1 MEYDKFL
8 DQYDELLNRS
18 NLSAEERRT
27 LQAAW
32 DAIEEEVG
40 AEAVTGCS
48 PHDRWMLDHSVLQY
62 CRSIRRPKVALK
74 DAKTAAASAKS
85 FRAKAEKIRAD
96 LLELAHGFDGISDAG
111 LNLAACGAF
120 DAAAPALKA
129 AREMELAA
137 EQMVAAARAA
147 FPRPSRN
154 EARRK
159 FVRVMLLADL
169 LPLEDFNLKKAA
181 VVAVAHVVEGE
192 IGSGEGEWLLPMM
205 RDVLSEHG
213 LHASTDGIHW
223 QE

>member
-1 MEYDKFL
+1 MEYGEFL
-8 DQYDELLNRS
+8 DQYDELLDRS

-27 LQAAW
+27 LKAAW
-32 DAIEEEVG
+32 GAIEEEVG
-40 AEAVTGCS
+40 AEAMTEFS
-48 PHDRWMLDHSVLQY
+48 PHDRWMLDQSVLQY
-62 CRSIRRPKVALK
+62 RRSVRRPKVALK
-74 DAKTAAASAKS
+74 DATTAAASARA

-96 LLELAHGFDGISDAG
+96 LLELAHGFDGIADAG
-111 LNLAACGAF
+111 LNVAAYGAF
-120 DAAAPALKA
+120 DAAEPALKA
-129 AREMELAA
+129 ARDMELAA

-159 FVRVMLLADL
+159 FVRVMLLTDL
-169 LPLEDFNLKKAA
+169 LALDDFSIKKA
-181 VVAVAHVVEGE
+181 VLVAVAHVVEGE

-205 RDVLSEHG
+205 REVLNEHG